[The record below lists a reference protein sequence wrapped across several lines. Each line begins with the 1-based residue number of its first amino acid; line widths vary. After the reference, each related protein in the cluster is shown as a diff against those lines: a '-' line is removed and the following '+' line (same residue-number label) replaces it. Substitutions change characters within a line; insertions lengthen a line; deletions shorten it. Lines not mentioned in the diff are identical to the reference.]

1 MAAKVG
7 LFIVANKPSMAF
19 VKREYGKNGQFS
31 NKPSSYR
38 LCYKKSMLFALLL
51 LNLLLSAFLTGLIW
65 FVQLVHYPIFA
76 KVSASHFI
84 AYQTT
89 HMQTTGYVVA
99 VPMLLELAA
108 SGVLLLYTSPGKMQI
123 LTVVA
128 FALVVLI
135 WITTF
140 FVSVPIHN
148 TLVTNGFQQ
157 NMITKLVAT
166 NWVRTL
172 AWTLRTGILVYL
184 VLKLR

>member
-1 MAAKVG
+1 MV
-7 LFIVANKPSMAF
+7 
-19 VKREYGKNGQFS
+19 
-31 NKPSSYR
+31 
-38 LCYKKSMLFALLL
+38 FALLL
-51 LNLLLSAFLTGLIW
+51 LNLLVSAFLTGLIW
-65 FVQLVHYPIFA
+65 FVQIVHYPIFA
-76 KVSASHFI
+76 KVPASHFI

-99 VPMLLELAA
+99 GPMLLELAA
-108 SGVLLLYTSPGKMQI
+108 SGVLLLYTLPGRMQL
-123 LTVVA
+123 LTVAA

-157 NMITKLVAT
+157 DMITKLVAT